1 MSCSSGANKNTII
14 DPLFSERTSLRLT
27 QEKMAGAMLGTV
39 RAQQMNDPTL
49 HSFLLRRNNQAQ
61 PVIYNDII
69 QRRSSPGACFK
80 EGNVFTLTDIVSQYV
95 LKDDNGVIR
104 TGSYY
109 IPTNVIDDNGFIGSD
124 TPILFFFRGESKTE
138 DLNLSRDIHY
148 FNDVY
153 VNEDTD
159 KILISMHPL
168 KSNDLSYN
176 YNIFDDTAGI
186 SNDRL
191 GNEDDIVSF
200 EYIRDKAREIIGL
213 DSSSPLYARGHSDG
227 GNFCYRLAKENLV
240 DGIIVSGANYIY
252 DNLEFP
258 TVGST
263 TAIDFVFI
271 IHGEND
277 TLVPYD
283 ICNNDL
289 SYNSLPASL
298 GIQYYD
304 TITSSSA
311 WLNILRNNS
320 SNEEHITNE
329 INELKLI
336 NIGTDI
342 NINNLE
348 IVNFNPTD
356 INFRLWKITNGTHN
370 IPKNVEIEIMNELNT
385 LY

>member
-39 RAQQMNDPTL
+39 RAQQMNDPTM
-49 HSFLLRRNNQAQ
+49 HSFLLRRNNQAE

-80 EGNVFTLTDIVSQYV
+80 EGNVFTLIDIVTQYV
-95 LKDDNGVIR
+95 LKDDNGIIR
-104 TGSYY
+104 TGTYY
-109 IPTNVIDDNGFIGSD
+109 IPTTVIDDNGFIGSD

-138 DLNLSRDIHY
+138 DLNLSRDIYY

-153 VNEDTD
+153 INEDTD

-176 YNIFDDTAGI
+176 YNIFDNTEGI
-186 SNDRL
+186 SNERL

-200 EYIRDKAREIIGL
+200 EYIRDKAREIMGL

-227 GNFCYRLAKENLV
+227 GNFCYRLAKKNLV

-283 ICNNDL
+283 ICNNDI

-298 GIQYYD
+298 GIEYYD
-304 TITSSSA
+304 TITTSSA

-320 SNEEHITNE
+320 SYEEHITNE

-356 INFRLWKITNGTHN
+356 INFRLWKINNGTHN
-370 IPKNVEIEIMNELNT
+370 IPKNIEIEIMNELNT